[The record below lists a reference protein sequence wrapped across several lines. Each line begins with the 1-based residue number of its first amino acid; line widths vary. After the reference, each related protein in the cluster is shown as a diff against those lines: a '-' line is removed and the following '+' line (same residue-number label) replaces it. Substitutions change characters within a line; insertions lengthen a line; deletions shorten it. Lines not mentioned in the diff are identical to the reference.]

1 MRYLMEV
8 ARDQGLEII
17 EGQVLS
23 ANKRMLELMDSLGFE
38 TSMDPD
44 DSSIKH
50 VVAQLH
56 Q

>member
-1 MRYLMEV
+1 MRNLMEV
-8 ARDQGLEII
+8 AHDRGLESI

-23 ANKRMLELMDSLGFE
+23 NNKRMLELMDSLGFE
-38 TSMDPD
+38 ISIDPD
-44 DSSIKH
+44 ESSIKR